1 MFYRGLLVLL
11 VKRVS
16 VTNMEGKDLT
26 KILQILH
33 EVFCSEVLS
42 ELAKCDQCLLMA
54 GKENR
59 GNERLGDHN
68 TLPLESFHVSVRN

>member
-1 MFYRGLLVLL
+1 MLL

-33 EVFCSEVLS
+33 EVFCSEVLN
-42 ELAKCDQCLLMA
+42 ELANCDQYLMMA

-59 GNERLGDHN
+59 GNERLGEHN
-68 TLPLESFHVSVRN
+68 TLPMESFHVNTGNRADL